1 MRTQL
6 VCLTTCTFHQLATT
20 GSTSSFFFSYTYRD
34 ILMIEYEI
42 VMIAA
47 PEMELV
53 YVLRREQDL
62 ALTTSHFP
70 AVYPSGT
77 NRGLA
82 HLLPSPR

>member
-1 MRTQL
+1 
-6 VCLTTCTFHQLATT
+6 
-20 GSTSSFFFSYTYRD
+20 
-34 ILMIEYEI
+34 MIEYEI

-53 YVLRREQDL
+53 CVLRREQDL